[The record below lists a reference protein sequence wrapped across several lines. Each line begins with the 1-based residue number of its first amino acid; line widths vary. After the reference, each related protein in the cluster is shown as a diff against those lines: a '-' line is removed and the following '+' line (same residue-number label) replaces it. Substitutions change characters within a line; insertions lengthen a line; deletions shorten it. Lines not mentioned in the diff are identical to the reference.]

1 MDKDLFEYEMKKKG
15 FKTPAMRAEALGW
28 TLSVYYRRLGNE
40 VECSQTDISK
50 VADLLGWETAKRI
63 FFDNEVS

>member
-28 TLSVYYRRLGNE
+28 SLSAYYRRVSNE
-40 VECSQTDISK
+40 VECSKEDIEK
-50 VADLLGWETAKRI
+50 VADLLGWEVAHRI